1 MSTFY
6 IESTKPIKPL
16 TAFFAC
22 TREGQKITSPKLTEL
37 AKMPMLDCPEC
48 DEGSLVLRLSRYG
61 LFYGCNNYPICKATH
76 GAHPDGTPLGNPA
89 NKETKTWR
97 VKAHQIFDALF
108 EGENAIMSRDE
119 AYEYLQ
125 SLMNLTEKEAHI
137 GKFDVEQCKELI
149 DLLDFAN

>member
-22 TREGQKITSPKLTEL
+22 TREGQKVPSPKLTEL
-37 AKMPMLDCPEC
+37 AKVPPLLCPEC
-48 DEGSLVLRLSRYG
+48 EGSLVLRLSKYG

-76 GAHPDGTPLGNPA
+76 GAHPDGTPLGIPA
-89 NKETKTWR
+89 NKETKAWR
-97 VKAHQIFDALF
+97 IKAHQVFDKLF
-108 EGENAIMSRDE
+108 EGENAVMIRDE
-119 AYEYLQ
+119 AYAYMQ
-125 SLMNLTEKEAHI
+125 TIMNLSEEQAHI
-137 GKFDVEQCKELI
+137 SKFDVEHCKELI